1 MCEPVDEELCAAED
15 AGLPAE
21 AGAGG
26 GVCSPVDK
34 RVPQQPGTDR
44 GGQTHYR
51 AQATGPIHTQSFFI
65 TVQ

>member
-1 MCEPVDEELCAAED
+1 MSEPVDEEHCAGED
-15 AGLPAE
+15 AGLPAG

-26 GVCSPVDK
+26 GVCPQLD
-34 RVPQQPGTDR
+34 RGVPQQPGTDR